1 VPLPVAVDLVTV
13 TAQHF
18 FPDGAAPT
26 GTITFRPSGDP
37 WLVVDAAGAVIVPKT
52 VTCTLDSEGRLVGPA
67 GAVGDDEHGVKLP
80 ATDDPDLA
88 PNGFVYDVVAT
99 IGGLEPRSWSISL
112 ALADPEVD
120 LYSLAP
126 VTPVEGGGTPVVT
139 SVNGITPDATG
150 ALTLNA
156 TNVPGALTAKAP
168 VTLTDAAT
176 IATNAALA
184 STFRVTLGGNRT
196 LGNPTNPTDGQLVR
210 WEITQD
216 ATGGRT
222 LTLDSKFVL
231 GSDLTAIALSSAAG
245 KTDVLGAVYH
255 QASDRWRVVALAKG
269 F

>member
-1 VPLPVAVDLVTV
+1 MALPVAVDLVTV

-18 FPDGAAPT
+18 FPDAAVPT

-52 VTCTLDSEGRLVGPA
+52 VTCTLDEQGRLVGPA
-67 GAVGDDEHGVKLP
+67 GAVGDDSHGVKLP
-80 ATDDPDLA
+80 ATDDSDLA
-88 PNGFVYDVVAT
+88 PNGFVYDVTAT
-99 IGGLEPRSWSISL
+99 IGGLAARTWSISL
-112 ALADPEVD
+112 ALADPEVN

-139 SVNGITPDATG
+139 SVNGITPDSTG
-150 ALTLNA
+150 ALTLPA
-156 TNVPGALTAKAP
+156 TSVPGALVYEAP

-176 IATNAALA
+176 IATDAAL
-184 STFRVTLGGNRT
+184 SNTFRVTLGGNRT

-222 LTLDSKFVL
+222 LTPDSKFAF

-245 KTDVLGAVYH
+245 KVDILGAVYH
-255 QASDRWRVVALAKG
+255 QASDKWRVIALAKG